1 MSRKTK
7 KPAPASLDARAKA
20 KLRAALHE
28 AGHFI
33 AAKHFGVAEVSGLHP
48 VGVGQF
54 AGKTVYGSTAAFN
67 EAVIGWCG
75 PLAESR
81 PGRTLKEWK
90 DVSGVYWQLF
100 VENKL
105 SKEDTDL
112 INRHGDKRKSFNRAV
127 EILADAENEI
137 TQATASLFKQDSLF
151 NFP

>member
-1 MSRKTK
+1 MSRKTT

-67 EAVIGWCG
+67 ESVIGWCG

-81 PGRTLKEWK
+81 PGRHHAFDYPAALPHRVNQAGQLAAMTFNAG
-90 DVSGVYWQLF
+90 GVF
-100 VENKL
+100 V
-105 SKEDTDL
+105 
-112 INRHGDKRKSFNRAV
+112 
-127 EILADAENEI
+127 
-137 TQATASLFKQDSLF
+137 
-151 NFP
+151 